1 MSDFEESLVALDAR
15 LEEIQKRGK
24 AVVSAVGRARAA
36 AKLGRASDI
45 ARGLDDIS
53 KRLGEAGEAAK
64 GLTDCWQ
71 FDTSAYLADG
81 RFLDDLK
88 AAAAETGLKLF
99 EHDGRIY
106 CFPLLVRVDPRA
118 NAVKIGRKI
127 ERRIRPSALAG
138 LLATAQN
145 RPQRFREAQFL
156 ELLYRAWRRLAGAD
170 WRGTGVEPAIYLAD
184 IHDALTLLPGSDYPI
199 EEFARDLLL
208 LDRQP
213 ELRTRDGC
221 RFEFPTGS
229 LTRARRGLVVYD
241 ERGAEH
247 TYWAVRF
254 IKEG

>member
-1 MSDFEESLVALDAR
+1 VSDFEESLVALDAR

-45 ARGLDDIS
+45 AKGLDDIS
-53 KRLGEAGEAAK
+53 KRLGEAGEAANR
-64 GLTDCWQ
+64 LTDFWQ
-71 FDTSAYLADG
+71 FDTSAYLTDG

-106 CFPLLVRVDPRA
+106 CFPLLLRVDVRA

-127 ERRIRPSALAG
+127 ERRIRPSALAR

-156 ELLYRAWRRLAGAD
+156 ELVYRAWCRLAGAD
-170 WRGTGVEPAIYLAD
+170 WRGTGVGPAIRLVD
-184 IHDALTLLPGSDYPI
+184 IHDTLTLLPGTDYPV

-208 LDRQP
+208 LDRRP
-213 ELRTRDGC
+213 DSRTSDGC
-221 RFEFPTGS
+221 RFEFPTGA
-229 LTRARRGLVVYD
+229 LGRARRGLIVYD
-241 ERGAEH
+241 ERGGEH
-247 TYWAVRF
+247 TYHAVRF
-254 IKEG
+254 VKEG

>member
-1 MSDFEESLVALDAR
+1 VSDFEENLIALDAR